1 MTALVTSV
9 LIIDD
14 DPGIR
19 KIISEVL
26 EKEHYLVE
34 AVEKGKDALKACKN
48 ESYDVALIDIQL
60 PDMKGTALI
69 AQLRKLQ
76 PKIVTI
82 MITGTPSLE
91 NAVKA
96 VNERADAYMMKPL
109 DMADLIKTIE
119 KLLKEKTSEYVR
131 MFAEASRAQQSA
143 PIFKYQKPDEW

>member
-1 MTALVTSV
+1 VTALVTSV

-14 DPGIR
+14 DSGIR
-19 KIISEVL
+19 QIISEVL
-26 EKEHYLVE
+26 EKEQYLVQ
-34 AVEKGKDALKACKN
+34 AVSKGKDALKACKA
-48 ESYDVALIDIQL
+48 ESFDVALIDIQL
-60 PDMKGTALI
+60 PDMKGTELI

-82 MITGTPSLE
+82 MITGIPSLE

-109 DMADLIKTIE
+109 DMAELIKTIE

-131 MFAEASRAQQSA
+131 MFAEASRAQQST
-143 PIFKYQKPDEW
+143 PIFKYQKPDNW